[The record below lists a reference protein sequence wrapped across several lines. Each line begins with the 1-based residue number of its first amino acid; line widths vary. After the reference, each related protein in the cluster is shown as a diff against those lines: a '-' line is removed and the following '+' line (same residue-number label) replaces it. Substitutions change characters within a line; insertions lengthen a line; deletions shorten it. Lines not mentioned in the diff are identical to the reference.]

1 MLIEMMIIQKDY
13 CLGFPYN
20 SLLYLCL
27 CLCLCL
33 YTGDIYILFWGYTGF
48 FFKLRAKIT

>member
-20 SLLYLCL
+20 SLLY
-27 CLCLCL
+27 LCL